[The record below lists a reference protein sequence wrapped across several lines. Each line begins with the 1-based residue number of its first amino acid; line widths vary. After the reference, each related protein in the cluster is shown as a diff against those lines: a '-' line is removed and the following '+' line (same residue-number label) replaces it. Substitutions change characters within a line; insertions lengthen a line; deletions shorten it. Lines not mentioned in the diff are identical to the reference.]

1 MSWSEHRKRVHRSA
15 TAKWNERSYE
25 MRKIRRNLSAKARQL
40 NAAANAN
47 RKHTMLDI
55 AEADQVAAIH
65 DNEIT
70 THQLRLLKT
79 TIDSGGIAADHD
91 FMQPPAG
98 YRPIAL
104 AEYAGRQYPFSEQP
118 AIADQPPDNVVVV
131 AVDEEKSGD
140 TVADSIEYLNIYG
153 QGLYGLADSEFG
165 VSEALLQEASNMVGF
180 VSKSDTEFES
190 SYSQVCNAEP
200 AFNLKAG
207 DDLDSMRSCQHLC
220 GRYCRKDIT
229 DSKQFFNCVEM
240 LRTIVRIVASKRDV
254 KVGKTLHIGPSC
266 KLPLLVVA
274 TPHGIW
280 ARLAYRFVF
289 NPLEI
294 DWIHCEID
302 SIEKADGTHYY
313 VTLDFQPLG
322 ATNRLCPK
330 SDTMCELAI
339 WLSSTFTGGDGFK
352 IHLFFEYDLHET
364 HDHILIPRPCHQP
377 STIDAIV
384 ANSFQSLVDGGKH
397 AKDLGFGDDAAAKSL
412 GMLVSVLNKGTQTKT
427 KTTKGEGQS
436 TAKGLSKMLHEL
448 GEKPGKQS
456 SSGKSKSSS
465 NSSGRTSASSAA
477 DVLLAQLDGVP
488 RSHHPQAVID
498 DDHDEPDELEVDWN
512 DAINARYGFDEGPE
526 ASSSSKQGN
535 KRKRSSSKPSGSRNA
550 ESPGDMRPLDSN
562 APQRCFVDP
571 SNQRVIA
578 EFADGT
584 RRALGRITEFKIGE
598 PGHSMSVACYLHT
611 KCSVVRL
618 ISRLPYGACTLCMN
632 YLEAGLR
639 VKDRNDSAAHKR
651 MFDSLVS
658 SDGTDTS

>member
-190 SYSQVCNAEP
+190 SYSQVCNAEQ

-364 HDHILIPRPCHQP
+364 HDHILILRPCHQP
-377 STIDAIV
+377 STIGAIV
-384 ANSFQSLVDGGKH
+384 ANSFQSLVHGGKH

-456 SSGKSKSSS
+456 SSIWVEEQIC
-465 NSSGRTSASSAA
+465 NM
-477 DVLLAQLDGVP
+477 
-488 RSHHPQAVID
+488 
-498 DDHDEPDELEVDWN
+498 
-512 DAINARYGFDEGPE
+512 YGICD
-526 ASSSSKQGN
+526 
-535 KRKRSSSKPSGSRNA
+535 
-550 ESPGDMRPLDSN
+550 L
-562 APQRCFVDP
+562 
-571 SNQRVIA
+571 
-578 EFADGT
+578 
-584 RRALGRITEFKIGE
+584 
-598 PGHSMSVACYLHT
+598 
-611 KCSVVRL
+611 
-618 ISRLPYGACTLCMN
+618 
-632 YLEAGLR
+632 
-639 VKDRNDSAAHKR
+639 
-651 MFDSLVS
+651 
-658 SDGTDTS
+658 